1 MQTSDQTNELME
13 ALSKAQGAFSNIK
26 ATRVNPFHKS
36 KYAPLDEVI
45 KMYRPILAKNDLA
58 ITHGTYHMNFEDG
71 AKAFLK
77 TRLSHKSGQ
86 WIEDDGAPLL
96 VRSTDKNGNPVEAT
110 MQGFMAAVT
119 YAKRLGSM
127 AILDLAATEED
138 DDGESAQGKWA
149 GPLKKTKLSEEARAL
164 SHAIREAKSQK
175 ELVEVQVKY
184 MTVIDQ
190 LRHDLPVWYEG
201 NEDSEGLK
209 KLIAR
214 RNEELEP
221 VDEPSGEPVDE
232 PIVGDA

>member
-13 ALSKAQGAFSNIK
+13 ALSVAQGAFINVP
-26 ATRVNPFHKS
+26 ATADNPFHKS

-58 ITHGTYHMNFEDG
+58 ITHGVYHMNFEDG

-96 VRSTDKNGNPVEAT
+96 VRTTDKNGNPVEPT
-110 MQGFMAAVT
+110 MQGFLAACT

-138 DDGESAQGKWA
+138 DDGETAQAQWA
-149 GPLKKTKLSEEARAL
+149 GPLKKTKLGEEARAL
-164 SHAIREAKSQK
+164 SKAIRDAKSRE
-175 ELVEVQVKY
+175 ELDLVQVKY
-184 MTVIDQ
+184 MDVIDQ

-201 NEDSEGLK
+201 NDDSEGLK

-214 RNEELEP
+214 RREELEP
-221 VDEPSGEPVDE
+221 VDEDESE

>member
-1 MQTSDQTNELME
+1 MQTSEQTNELME

-96 VRSTDKNGNPVEAT
+96 VRSTDKNGNPV
-110 MQGFMAAVT
+110 
-119 YAKRLGSM
+119 
-127 AILDLAATEED
+127 
-138 DDGESAQGKWA
+138 
-149 GPLKKTKLSEEARAL
+149 ARANPA
-164 SHAIREAKSQK
+164 S
-175 ELVEVQVKY
+175 LVTIPTRQPENRASNVCPKA
-184 MTVIDQ
+184 
-190 LRHDLPVWYEG
+190 P
-201 NEDSEGLK
+201 
-209 KLIAR
+209 
-214 RNEELEP
+214 
-221 VDEPSGEPVDE
+221 
-232 PIVGDA
+232 